1 MAQTDRTYIAF
12 FGNGGE
18 DDPAHPDSDLF
29 HKICTWSGRKND
41 EFWFTHRDDKA
52 AVAAFNLKHKEVL
65 RADMASKLKKSR
77 NVLVVLGK
85 PLSMLDK
92 RLANWVDHEISYAV
106 DECKLPL
113 IIAYT
118 AVNTPIIQPRI
129 DSELASY
136 WPNALQS
143 RVTNQIAGAIHI
155 PFQPGPLKTA
165 VDYFSPYAFPNDG
178 SLGWYTEETYASW
191 DLLHPKVA

>member
-18 DDPAHPDSDLF
+18 DDPAYPDSDMF
-29 HKICTWSGRKND
+29 QKIRAWTGRGD
-41 EFWFTHRDDKA
+41 EDFWFTHRNDKA
-52 AVAAFNLKHKEVL
+52 AVGSFDLKLKELL
-65 RADMASKLKKSR
+65 RADMAAHLKKSR

-85 PLSMLDK
+85 PPTLLSK
-92 RLANWVDHEISYAV
+92 RLGEWMDNEISYAV

-118 AVNTPIIQPRI
+118 EVHSPIIQPGT
-129 DSELASY
+129 DSDIAKY
-136 WPNALQS
+136 WPNALRS
-143 RVTNQIAGAIHI
+143 RVVNQIAGAIHI

-178 SLGWYTEETYASW
+178 SLGWYTEDTYASW